1 MAHKIRLVVDQ
12 NFDRFL
18 TSIFGRFWVVL
29 GRQVGIIFGPFG
41 GQVGPSSVQKA
52 SWKRIIIKN
61 VNFHET
67 LRLPIPQR
75 YLEPQ
80 DGSQN
85 GSRSVQDG
93 SKRLLKSNFFA
104 LEIHLKFCPVLGAIL
119 ARFWLSFGALSTLDS
134 RTIFAL
140 EIDLLFLELRLPSWS
155 PPSRPQRRPRDL
167 QKDSRGAQEA
177 PRLPQE
183 APKSTPGGSK
193 RASRDP
199 K

>member
-1 MAHKIRLVVDQ
+1 MDRKIRLVVDQ

-29 GRQVGIIFGPFG
+29 GRQVGVIFGPFG

-52 SWKRIIIKN
+52 SWKLIFIKN
-61 VNFHET
+61 VNFHQT

-85 GSRSVQDG
+85 GPRSVQDG

-104 LEIHLKFCPVLGAIL
+104 LEHRLKFGFVLVPIL
-119 ARFWLSFGALSTLDS
+119 
-134 RTIFAL
+134 
-140 EIDLLFLELRLPSWS
+140 IDLGLLLEGLC
-155 PPSRPQRRPRDL
+155 
-167 QKDSRGAQEA
+167 
-177 PRLPQE
+177 
-183 APKSTPGGSK
+183 
-193 RASRDP
+193 
-199 K
+199 